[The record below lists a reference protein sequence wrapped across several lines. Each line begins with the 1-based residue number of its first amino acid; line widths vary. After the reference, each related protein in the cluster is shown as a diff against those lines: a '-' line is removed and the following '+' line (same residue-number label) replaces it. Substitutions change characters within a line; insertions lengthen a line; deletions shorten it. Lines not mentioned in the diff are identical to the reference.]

1 MTYLAFDAV
10 DTLQTWML
18 ATQAKPWS
26 RVVEWPGADVRA
38 AVELWPAAQE
48 DFAVMERLK
57 LLFDPRRL
65 LNRGR
70 LYGRL

>member
-1 MTYLAFDAV
+1 
-10 DTLQTWML
+10 ML
-18 ATQAKPWS
+18 ATQSKLWS
-26 RVVEWPGADVRA
+26 RVVEWSGAEVRS

-48 DFAVMERLK
+48 DFALMERLK
-57 LLFDPRRL
+57 LLFDPQRQ